1 MCREEKSGGN
11 WTLLVY
17 SWMSITVLSFSFAS
31 YSLSLTISAPSSNN
45 SVQYARAETST
56 PEVTSSGV
64 PSSHVS
70 SQKNSITAASTLTNN
85 YVIYENPTYGI
96 SIQYPSSWEKIE
108 YPRMGLAP
116 VGIDLVANFL
126 VPLVN
131 ASDHWREH
139 LIIQILNQTQAK
151 KLIPQSDITLAG
163 KHGHKRVVNNTME
176 IFNLDSNTEHRLNI
190 KTMEV
195 WVAIGNGD
203 TCLLMYK
210 AVAARY
216 SDYLPTI
223 QRMLDSFKVGSST
236 VSHNSTTY

>member
-1 MCREEKSGGN
+1 VQHANAEKN
-11 WTLLVY
+11 T
-17 SWMSITVLSFSFAS
+17 T
-31 YSLSLTISAPSSNN
+31 
-45 SVQYARAETST
+45 
-56 PEVTSSGV
+56 EVTSSGA
-64 PSSHVS
+64 SSSLVS
-70 SQKNSITAASTLTNN
+70 SQKNSITTASTSTNN
-85 YVIYENPTYGI
+85 YLNYENPTYRI

-116 VGIDLVANFL
+116 VGNDLVANFL

-139 LIIQILNQTQAK
+139 FMIQILNQTQAK

-163 KHGHKRVVNNTME
+163 KHGYKRVVNNTME

-195 WVAIGNGD
+195 WVAIGNSN
-203 TCLLMYK
+203 TCLLIYK

-223 QRMLDSFKVGSST
+223 QKMLDSFKIGSST

>member
-1 MCREEKSGGN
+1 MQ
-11 WTLLVY
+11 
-17 SWMSITVLSFSFAS
+17 
-31 YSLSLTISAPSSNN
+31 
-45 SVQYARAETST
+45 VQRRATR
-56 PEVTSSGV
+56 EVTSSGV

-70 SQKNSITAASTLTNN
+70 SQKNSITTASTLTNN

-116 VGIDLVANFL
+116 VGTDLVANFL

-131 ASDHWREH
+131 ASDYWREH

-163 KHGHKRVVNNTME
+163 KHGYKRVVNNTME

-203 TCLLMYK
+203 TCLLIYK
-210 AVAARY
+210 AVAAKIFR
-216 SDYLPTI
+216 L
-223 QRMLDSFKVGSST
+223 LAN
-236 VSHNSTTY
+236 NSEDA

>member
-1 MCREEKSGGN
+1 MCREEKNGGN

-31 YSLSLTISAPSSNN
+31 YSLSSTISPQSSNN
-45 SVQYARAETST
+45 SGRYASAETST
-56 PEVTSSGV
+56 PEVTSGV
-64 PSSHVS
+64 PSSNVS
-70 SQKNSITAASTLTNN
+70 SQETSITAASTLTNN

-126 VPLVN
+126 IPLVN
-131 ASDHWREH
+131 ASDNWREH

-163 KHGHKRVVNNTME
+163 KHGYKRVVNNTME

-203 TCLLMYK
+203 TCLLIYK

-223 QRMLDSFKVGSST
+223 QRMLDSLKVGSST